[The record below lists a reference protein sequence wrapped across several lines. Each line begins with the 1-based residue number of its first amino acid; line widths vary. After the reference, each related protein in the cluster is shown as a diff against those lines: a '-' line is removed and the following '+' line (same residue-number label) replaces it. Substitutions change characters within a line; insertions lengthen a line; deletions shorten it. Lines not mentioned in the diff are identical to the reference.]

1 MPERGIAIV
10 HRCSVA
16 INLSLN
22 EESTGLAATR
32 FFLMF
37 FKKWG
42 VQLRVFVQTRIEE
55 GRTIIL
61 WRMRFRLSEYAYIK
75 QCKYENCV
83 NPFWNRNEKRLFFSV
98 NQSKFRQSL
107 YLFDKIKKFF
117 KNIKQ
122 MFDFSENIW
131 YNHTVIT
138 NKGRC
143 DMKPLSKSQ
152 QKIFDYLKE
161 CAGEGRV

>member
-22 EESTGLAATR
+22 DESTGLAATR
-32 FFLMF
+32 CFLMF

-42 VQLRVFVQTRIEE
+42 VQLRVLVQTRIEE

-83 NPFWNRNEKRLFFSV
+83 
-98 NQSKFRQSL
+98 
-107 YLFDKIKKFF
+107 
-117 KNIKQ
+117 
-122 MFDFSENIW
+122 
-131 YNHTVIT
+131 
-138 NKGRC
+138 
-143 DMKPLSKSQ
+143 
-152 QKIFDYLKE
+152 
-161 CAGEGRV
+161 